1 MAQSM
6 QQDEAVRLA
15 PDKAAEYLLEEC
27 RMVLPGLQALFGF
40 QLIAV
45 FNARFATLL
54 APVERIAHLVAL
66 ALVAIAI
73 ALVMAP
79 AALHRQTDP
88 HVLSDRFLRISTR
101 LVLASMPA
109 LAIALALEFYL
120 VTRVILQRPLLPA
133 LAAAAILAFFVAAWL
148 VLPRLSR
155 LRDQAR

>member
-1 MAQSM
+1 MAHSKQRH
-6 QQDEAVRLA
+6 EAIRLG

-54 APVERIAHLVAL
+54 APGERIAHLVAL
-66 ALVAIAI
+66 

-101 LVLASMPA
+101 LVLASMPG
-109 LAIALALEFYL
+109 LAVALALEFYL
-120 VTRVILQRPLLPA
+120 VARVILLRPLPSA
-133 LAAAAILAFFVAAWL
+133 LAAGAILACFVAAWF
-148 VLPRLSR
+148 VLPRASG
-155 LRDQAR
+155 LRG